1 MIFDQDSWQEII
13 STLKKN
19 KLRSLMTAFGV
30 FWGIFMLMI
39 MLGTGTGLE
48 NGVTQELSERA
59 TNSVYIWTRKT
70 SKPYQGFPRGRHYHF
85 VNEDIDKIRRNIPE
99 VEYLAPRNKLGSY
112 RSTDNVV
119 RKDKAGAFSIFGDYP
134 AIQNVLLLKLTQ
146 GRFINQLDL
155 QEKRKVAVIGSRVYK
170 ILFEKGENPLGQYI
184 QIQGI
189 FFKVIG
195 VFKTNRTGDD
205 EEEDTQTIFV
215 PFTTFQHAFNYSN
228 RVGWFAMTSAKGI
241 PASVVEKKV
250 MALLARNHH
259 IAPDD
264 ERAFGRW
271 NAEIEH
277 NKVMRVFFGIDA
289 LIWFVGISTLLA
301 GVIGVSNIMLIVVKE
316 RTREIGIRRAVGAT
330 PRSIIGQIMLETI
343 CLTSIAGYL
352 GLFAGVVIVEF
363 FSYFMA
369 KGGIKMELFR
379 NPEIDLNVATIALF
393 VLIISGAIAGLIPAH
408 KAANIKTV
416 DAIRTE
422 V

>member
-1 MIFDQDSWQEII
+1 
-13 STLKKN
+13 
-19 KLRSLMTAFGV
+19 MTAFGV
-30 FWGIFMLMI
+30 FWGIFMLMV

-48 NGVTQELSERA
+48 HGVTQELSDRA

-85 VNEDIDKIRRNIPE
+85 VNEDIEKIRRNIPG
-99 VEYLAPRNKLGSY
+99 VEHLAPRNKLGSY
-112 RSTDNVV
+112 RTTNNVV
-119 RKDKAGAFSIFGDYP
+119 RKGKAGAFSIYGDYP
-134 AIQNVLLLKLTQ
+134 AIQSILLQKITK
-146 GRFINQLDL
+146 GRFINHLDL

-170 ILFEKGENPLGQYI
+170 ILFEKGDDPLGKYI
-184 QIQGI
+184 QIRGV

-195 VFKTNRTGDD
+195 VFATNRSGDD
-205 EEEDTQTIFV
+205 EEEDTQTIFI
-215 PFTTFQHAFNYSN
+215 PFTTFQHAFNYGN
-228 RVGWFAMTSAKGI
+228 KVGWFAMTSEKGTSAAI
-241 PASVVEKKV
+241 VEEKV

-264 ERAFGRW
+264 KRAFGRW

-277 NKVMRVFFGIDA
+277 NKIMDVFFGVEA

-316 RTREIGIRRAVGAT
+316 RTREIGIRRALGAA

-343 CLTSIAGYL
+343 SLTSIAGYA
-352 GLFAGVVIVEF
+352 GLLAGVVMVEIS
-363 FSYFMA
+363 SYFMA

-379 NPEIDLNVATIALF
+379 NPEVDLNAATIALL

-408 KAANIKTV
+408 QAVNIKTV

-422 V
+422 I